1 METNLFQIYVKS
13 LKVPGRWFWSKPKYL
28 IRQSNTAVIEIKSGE
43 MTLLRGD
50 NGSGKSSLIESLFGQ
65 RNKQLEGEIRLNG
78 NPKVTNDTAKN
89 LTYLS
94 QEVAE
99 RYKKDSTVLDYI
111 EGTLNE
117 RLTKGDKIITQEEI
131 KPMLEIFFGSE
142 SAKELGRM
150 IFKKISGGQKKIVQT
165 IATLLLDKP
174 FYVFDE
180 PINHLDNEK
189 SKILISEFNRLMKL
203 GKGILIISHC
213 MIHLQPHRI
222 YLIENQ
228 KIYPYQFSNE
238 DHPCLLCKQV
248 LENK

>member
-1 METNLFQIYVKS
+1 METNSLQILVKS
-13 LKVPGRWFWSKPKYL
+13 LRVPGRWIWSKPKYL
-28 IRQSNTAVIEIKSGE
+28 IHQYNTTVIEVKGGE

-50 NGSGKSSLIESLFGQ
+50 NGSGKSSLIDALFGQ
-65 RNKQLEGEIRLNG
+65 RNKQLKGEIWFNE
-78 NPKVTNDTAKN
+78 NQKKSSETAEI

-111 EGTLNE
+111 EGTLYE
-117 RLTKGDKIITQEEI
+117 RRLEGEKIVTQVEI
-131 KPMLEIFFGSE
+131 RTMLEKFFGSE
-142 SAKELGRM
+142 STKELGKM
-150 IFKKISGGQKKIVQT
+150 IFRKMSGGQKKIVQT
-165 IATLLLDKP
+165 ISTLLLDKP

-180 PINHLDNEK
+180 PINHLDNQK
-189 SKILISEFNRLMKL
+189 SKILMGEFDRLMKL

-213 MIHLQPHRI
+213 MIHLKPQRV

-228 KIYPYQFSNE
+228 KIKPFQFSNE